1 MIDTQPRGALWR
13 RWAAAAFVAAM
24 MGILVLAL
32 LPGGGGT
39 DWFPQ
44 ADKLRHASAFI
55 ALWALGSRVP
65 RLTPWRLVAVLLVF
79 GAGIEV
85 AQSFTTWR
93 EASVLDWVADA
104 AGVAVGALLLRFPQD
119 ASHMNTAGN

>member
-1 MIDTQPRGALWR
+1 MDTATRGALWR
-13 RWAAAAFVAAM
+13 RWSVAVFAAAL
-24 MGILVLAL
+24 GCILVLAL
-32 LPGGGGT
+32 LPGGGGQ

-44 ADKLRHASAFI
+44 ADKLRHALAFI

-65 RLTPWRLVAVLLVF
+65 QLTTWRLAAVLLVF

-85 AQSFTTWR
+85 AQSLTTWR

-104 AGVAVGALLLRFPQD
+104 FGIAVGAWLLRFPQE
-119 ASHMNTAGN
+119 ASHMNTAGS